1 MIEHIAGD
9 QRMRFTEASTFTC
22 SRCRG
27 VETSNLLAISDSD
40 CSKRFCNGCYGL
52 LVSQQ
57 QAADE
62 IYRESVLQAK
72 RVAVAEKAALQ
83 QKVLREREALRTQVA
98 AERRERAVA
107 REKADGKTIVGFD
120 KHPAGRVAVVGP
132 DGVVVTVKSSEKV
145 SGRSSFMRWDNK

>member
-1 MIEHIAGD
+1 MVLSKRPAAIIHCRASRCPLSETPSTVSLKPSQTQRADLEMIEHIAGD

-72 RVAVAEKAALQ
+72 RV
-83 QKVLREREALRTQVA
+83 
-98 AERRERAVA
+98 
-107 REKADGKTIVGFD
+107 
-120 KHPAGRVAVVGP
+120 
-132 DGVVVTVKSSEKV
+132 
-145 SGRSSFMRWDNK
+145 